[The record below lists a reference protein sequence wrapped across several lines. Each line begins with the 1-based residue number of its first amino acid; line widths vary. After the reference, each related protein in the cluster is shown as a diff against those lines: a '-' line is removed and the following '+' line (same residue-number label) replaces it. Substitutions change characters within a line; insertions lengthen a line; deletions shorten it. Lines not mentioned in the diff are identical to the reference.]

1 MYSYK
6 GISPEHSASS
16 ARTGQVQV
24 RAITWQDRSESREG
38 NKEKVFIHDTYLIL
52 YIQCL
57 IETLN

>member
-6 GISPEHSASS
+6 GISLERSAGS

-38 NKEKVFIHDTYLIL
+38 NKEKVFIHDITPLL
-52 YIQCL
+52 R
-57 IETLN
+57 